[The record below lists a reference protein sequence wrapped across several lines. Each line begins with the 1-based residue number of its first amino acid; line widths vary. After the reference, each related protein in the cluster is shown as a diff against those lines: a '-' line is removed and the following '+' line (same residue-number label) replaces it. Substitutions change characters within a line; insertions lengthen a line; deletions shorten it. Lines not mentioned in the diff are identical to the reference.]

1 MSLPLNDNEPAAPS
15 GGGWLASLL
24 RIRLDFG
31 YDGTAFS
38 GWAMQP
44 GKRTVEAELSAALTV
59 ILRASSPV
67 RLVVAGRTDAGVH
80 ARGAVAHADVDP
92 AGWALVPGRS
102 PRSPSESALARL
114 NGVLPADVVVH
125 RVTLAPEG
133 FNARFSASQRR
144 YLYRICD
151 RPQLLDPLRRA
162 DTLVHRHP
170 LDTALM
176 QAASERLLGLRDFAA
191 FAKKRDGA
199 TTIRTLLDF
208 SWVRT
213 GDGAVETRVVADA
226 FCRSMVRALVG
237 AVIPVGEGRQPV
249 GWPEQVL
256 IAGRRD
262 PGVVVMPAHG
272 LSLEEV
278 SYPPDVEVGGRA
290 ASTRFR
296 RSAGDDT
303 GYHGGPRTGRGPAH

>member
-1 MSLPLNDNEPAAPS
+1 MNDNEPAAPP
-15 GGGWLASLL
+15 GGGGLASSL
-24 RIRLDFG
+24 RLRLDFG

-44 GKRTVEAELSAALTV
+44 GKRTVETELSTALTL
-59 ILRASSPV
+59 ILRAPAPV

-102 PRSPSESALARL
+102 TRSPAESALARL
-114 NGVLPADVVVH
+114 NGVLPPDLVIH
-125 RVTLAPEG
+125 RVSVAPEG
-133 FNARFSASQRR
+133 FNARFSAIQRR

-151 RPQLLDPLRRA
+151 QPELLDPLRRA
-162 DTLVHRHP
+162 DTLVHRHR
-170 LDTALM
+170 LDVAAM
-176 QAASERLLGLRDFAA
+176 HAASQGLLGLRDFAA

-199 TTIRTLLDF
+199 TTIRTLIDF
-208 SWVRT
+208 SWVR
-213 GDGAVETRVVADA
+213 GADGVVEARVVADA

-249 GWPEQVL
+249 EWPARVL
-256 IAGRRD
+256 VAERRH

-278 SYPPDVEVGGRA
+278 CYPPDLEVGVQA
-290 ASTRFR
+290 TATRFR
-296 RSAGDDT
+296 RTLQRD
-303 GYHGGPRTGRGPAH
+303 

>member
-1 MSLPLNDNEPAAPS
+1 MSDHEPAAPP
-15 GGGWLASLL
+15 GGGGLVSSV

-44 GKRTVEAELSAALTV
+44 GKRTVETELSAALTM
-59 ILRASSPV
+59 ILRAARPV

-92 AGWALVPGRS
+92 AGWALLPGRS
-102 PRSPSESALARL
+102 TRSPAEAALARL
-114 NGVLPADVVVH
+114 NGVLPADVVIH
-125 RVTLAPEG
+125 RVSVAPQG

-144 YLYRICD
+144 YLYRLCD
-151 RPQLLDPLRRA
+151 KPHLLDPLRRG
-162 DTLVHRHP
+162 DTVIHHRP
-170 LDTALM
+170 LDVELM
-176 QAASERLLGLRDFAA
+176 HEAGQQLLGLRDFAA
-191 FAKKRDGA
+191 FAKRRDGA

-208 SWVRT
+208 SWLRA
-213 GDGAVETRVVADA
+213 GDGVLEARVVADA

-249 GWPEQVL
+249 EWPAMVL
-256 IAGRRD
+256 VGALRH

-278 SYPPDVEVGGRA
+278 TYPPDVEVGGRA
-290 ASTRFR
+290 TAARFR
-296 RSAGDDT
+296 RILNRD
-303 GYHGGPRTGRGPAH
+303 

>member
-1 MSLPLNDNEPAAPS
+1 MNDNEPAAPL
-15 GGGWLASLL
+15 GGGGLASSL

-44 GKRTVEAELSAALTV
+44 GKRTVETELSTALTL
-59 ILRASSPV
+59 ILRASAPV

-80 ARGAVAHADVDP
+80 ARGAVAHADVDL
-92 AGWALVPGRS
+92 AGWALLPGRS
-102 PRSPSESALARL
+102 TRSPTESALARL
-114 NGVLPADVVVH
+114 NGVLPADMVIH
-125 RVTLAPEG
+125 RVSLAPEG

-151 RPQLLDPLRRA
+151 QPQHLDPLRRH
-162 DTLVHRHP
+162 DTLVHRRP
-170 LDTALM
+170 LDVVAM
-176 QAASERLLGLRDFAA
+176 HEAAQQMLGLRDFAA

-208 SWVRT
+208 SWLRAA
-213 GDGAVETRVVADA
+213 DGVLEARVVADA

-249 GWPEQVL
+249 EWPARVL
-256 IAGRRD
+256 VAGRRH

-278 SYPPDVEVGGRA
+278 TYPPDLEVARRA
-290 ASTRFR
+290 TATRFR
-296 RSAGDDT
+296 RVLDRD
-303 GYHGGPRTGRGPAH
+303 